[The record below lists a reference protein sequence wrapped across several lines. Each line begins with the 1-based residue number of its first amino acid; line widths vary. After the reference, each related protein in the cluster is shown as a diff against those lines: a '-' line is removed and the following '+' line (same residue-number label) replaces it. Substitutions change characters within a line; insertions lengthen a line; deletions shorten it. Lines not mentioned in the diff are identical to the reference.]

1 MKTFFAAL
9 TAVALSA
16 SASAAVVT
24 QWNFNGPSSGSP
36 YLTPSTGAGSVQSV
50 GGVTFADGSGSSNG
64 GSSDPLGS
72 NANNRGLQTT
82 GYAAQGSNSGG
93 SGVQFNVSTFG
104 YDSIVI
110 NWDQRHSNTSSRWV
124 QFQYSL
130 DGVNFTAA
138 GLAGDGLFQG
148 TAGDTWFNNRTVDL
162 SSIAGV
168 ANNANFAFRIVA
180 VFAPNTN
187 AYAASTST
195 STYAGSGT
203 WRFDMVTLSGNE
215 VPAPGALALLAA
227 GGLVMGRRRR

>member
-24 QWNFNGPSSGSP
+24 QWNFNGSTAN
-36 YLTPSTGAGSVQSV
+36 LTPSTGAGSVQSV
-50 GGVTFADGSGSSNG
+50 GSVTFADGNGASNG
-64 GSSDPLGS
+64 GSSDPVG
-72 NANNRGLQTT
+72 NVPTNRGLQTT
-82 GYAAQGSNSGG
+82 TYAAQGTNSGG
-93 SGVQFNVSTFG
+93 AGVQFNVSTVG

-110 NWDQRHSNTSSRWV
+110 TWDQRHSNTSSRWV
-124 QFQYSL
+124 QLQYSL

-148 TAGDTWFNNRTVDL
+148 TSGDTWFNGRSVDL
-162 SSIAGV
+162 SSIAGA

-187 AYAASTST
+187 AYAPSTST
-195 STYAGSGT
+195 SSYATSGT
-203 WRFDMVTLSGNE
+203 WRFDMVTLSGNV